1 MSDLRSCYQIRMLF
15 YFCAQIE
22 YLICGSELDQD
33 KWRNMSVSFSGLGSR
48 EKVRT
53 PKSKLPL
60 SPQRPSSGAGSS
72 GQGNIPILSLPS
84 TLQRSEVTDPAKKPK
99 FVCPSLF
106 LFLQNYHY

>member
-1 MSDLRSCYQIRMLF
+1 MLF

-22 YLICGSELDQD
+22 CLICGSELDQD

-53 PKSKLPL
+53 PKSKVPL

-72 GQGNIPILSLPS
+72 GQGNMPILSLPS
-84 TLQRSEVTDPAKKPK
+84 SLQRSDVTDPAKKPK
-99 FVCPSLF
+99 FVVLLF
-106 LFLQNYHY
+106 FSFYKITFIE